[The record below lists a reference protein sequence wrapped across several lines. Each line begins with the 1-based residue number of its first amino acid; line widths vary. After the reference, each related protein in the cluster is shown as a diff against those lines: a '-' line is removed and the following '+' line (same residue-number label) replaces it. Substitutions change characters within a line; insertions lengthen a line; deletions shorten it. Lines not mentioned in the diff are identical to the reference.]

1 MRVALKFAYDGKQ
14 FHGFARQPNL
24 KTVEGE
30 IIRILL
36 ENNYIQDTNKSI
48 FRYASRTDKK
58 VSALGN
64 VIAFNTD
71 KSLDNI
77 FLDIDNQEDI
87 LFYGL
92 KKVETDFYPRYAKQR
107 IYRYYLKKNE
117 YDIDTIISA
126 ASIFTGEQN
135 FRNFARIESG
145 KNPVRTIENIII
157 ENVGD
162 FLIIDFIAQTFLWN
176 QIRRIVSAIE
186 KVGQGKLKKNHIEE
200 ALNNPSGKVD
210 FGLSSP
216 IPLVLEEI
224 IYNFEF
230 IVDEELQEKK
240 NNFDKLIF
248 DSIKK
253 FYCKKYWKDQPN
265 YES

>member
-14 FHGFARQPNL
+14 FHGFAKQPNL

-30 IIRILL
+30 IIKILM
-36 ENNYIQDTNKSI
+36 ENGYIINPKKSI
-48 FRYASRTDKK
+48 FRFASRTDKK

-64 VIAFNTD
+64 VIAFNTE

-77 FLDIDNQEDI
+77 FSDINNQDDI
-87 LFYGL
+87 LFYCI
-92 KKVETDFYPRYAKQR
+92 KQVEPDFYPRYAKQR
-107 IYRYYLKKNE
+107 IYRYYLKKNR
-117 YDIDTIISA
+117 YDIDIILSA
-126 ASIFTGEQN
+126 ASLFTGEHN
-135 FRNFARIESG
+135 FSNFARIEQG
-145 KNPVRTIENIII
+145 KNPVRKIENIVI

-162 FLIIDFIAQTFLWN
+162 FLIIDFFAQTFLWN

-200 ALNNPSGKVD
+200 AINNPSRKVD

-216 IPLVLEEI
+216 VPLLLEEI

-248 DSIKK
+248 DSIEK
-253 FYCKKYWKDQPN
+253 FYCKKYWNDQPN